1 MKFIADLHIHSR
13 FSRATSKTL
22 TPESLSLWGQK
33 KGIKVIGT
41 GDCTHPE
48 WVHELKDK
56 IEETEKGLFSL
67 KPEYEKQ
74 VEGDVPLSCASKSL
88 FILSGEISC
97 IYKKNGK
104 TRKIHHLILMP
115 DFDSVDRFNKALD
128 RIGNIKSDGR
138 PILGLDSKILLEMML
153 EADDRAFLIPA
164 HIWTPWFSLFGSKSG
179 FDDIEECYEDLTP
192 FIGTVYCFCIRSA
205 AKDFR

>member
-22 TPESLSLWGQK
+22 TPESLALWGQK

-41 GDCTHPE
+41 GDFTHPE
-48 WVHELKDK
+48 WVRELK
-56 IEETEKGLFSL
+56 EKFLESENGLFNL
-67 KPEYEKQ
+67 KPEYEKKI
-74 VEGDVPLSCASKSL
+74 EGDVPSSCVSETL

-115 DFDSVDRFNKALD
+115 DFDSVDKFNRALD
-128 RIGNIKSDGR
+128 RIGNIKSD
-138 PILGLDSKILLEMML
+138 
-153 EADDRAFLIPA
+153 
-164 HIWTPWFSLFGSKSG
+164 
-179 FDDIEECYEDLTP
+179 
-192 FIGTVYCFCIRSA
+192 
-205 AKDFR
+205 